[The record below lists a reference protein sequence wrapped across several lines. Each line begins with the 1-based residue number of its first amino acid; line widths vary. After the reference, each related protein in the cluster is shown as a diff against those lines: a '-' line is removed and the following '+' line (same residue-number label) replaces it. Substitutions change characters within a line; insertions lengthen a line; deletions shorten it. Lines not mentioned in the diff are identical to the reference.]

1 MRRSSHNFRTSY
13 FSSVFRR
20 LRPSARCCV
29 VGQVLIS
36 ATQSHAPDGDIE
48 QSPFTVAEVDL
59 CRRQSPL
66 DACGPT
72 NLLVASLRLERTS
85 YYRFSVSLL
94 VLGRADHSILLVL
107 ITSLVDFITTFFLK
121 ACFKSLHVNQTFADW
136 FHALP

>member
-1 MRRSSHNFRTSY
+1 
-13 FSSVFRR
+13 
-20 LRPSARCCV
+20 

-36 ATQSHAPDGDIE
+36 ATQSHAPDGDVE
-48 QSPFTVAEVDL
+48 QSPFTVAEVAL
-59 CRRQSPL
+59 CRRRSPL

-107 ITSLVDFITTFFLK
+107 ITSLVDFITTFF
-121 ACFKSLHVNQTFADW
+121 
-136 FHALP
+136 